1 MGFRLLETDDL
12 TVLGGNAPTIEA
24 MVKDADD
31 GMSYAEIAEKYQI
44 KIGTVK
50 SRLNRARLR
59 ILASRETETAA

>member
-12 TVLGGNAPTIEA
+12 AVLGGNAAAIEA
-24 MVKDADD
+24 MVKDADE

-44 KIGTVK
+44 KLGTVK

-59 ILASRETETAA
+59 ILAGRETGTAA